1 MKKAALLGTTG
12 TILFASSAMPALA
25 YIDPVT
31 GSIIVQ
37 TIVGGL
43 AAVAVAMRSV
53 REKIFGL
60 FRSKATDDSADA

>member
-1 MKKAALLGTTG
+1 MKQAFIIGLSGAIILTSSTT
-12 TILFASSAMPALA
+12 PALA

-31 GSIIVQ
+31 GSIIIQ

-53 REKIFGL
+53 REKILKL
-60 FRSKATDDSADA
+60 FKSKKPDDAENA